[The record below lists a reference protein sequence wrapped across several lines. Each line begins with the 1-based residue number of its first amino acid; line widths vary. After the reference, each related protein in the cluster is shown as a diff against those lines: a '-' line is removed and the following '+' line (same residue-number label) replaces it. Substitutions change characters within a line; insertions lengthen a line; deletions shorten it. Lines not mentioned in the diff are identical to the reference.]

1 MARLIGA
8 EADEV
13 AFVEN
18 ATRAWDLAFYSLD
31 FKPGD
36 RILTC
41 VSEYSSNYISYLQVA
56 KKTGAEIVVVP
67 DDNYGQIDLG
77 ALERAI
83 DKRTKL
89 VSISHVPTQGGLV
102 QPAEA
107 VGKIANDAGVLYLLD
122 ACQSVGQMPVDVR
135 KIGCDFLSMTGR
147 KYLRGPRGTGFL
159 YAKRATTRHIEPLLL
174 DNHAAKWTDDNAYTV
189 RDDARRFENWERYF
203 AGVIGLKV
211 AADQANEL
219 GMEPIWARLRELAD
233 GLRTRLSTVKGV
245 TLTDLGKVKGAI
257 VTFAVAGTDHNEL
270 KAKLRE
276 QAINVIGLHAVL
288 LAPRSQGPRP
298 AERHARLGAC
308 LQHRGRTGSLRGCAG
323 GDHLKGEGRPWP
335 SISTRRGIAS
345 TYTGRQADAGWVE
358 AIRRIVDP
366 AGKRVADIGCGGG
379 IYSRA
384 WHALGAEVVG
394 VDFSEQMVAAARE
407 QAAGLSPD
415 LLPAGRC
422 RGNRPAGGQ
431 QERRL
436 RTGADPSSQGLQGV
450 LHRSPP
456 RARPG
461 RQPDRAGPHAGRCP
475 TARLARACSRLFLR
489 MFPAAAGRRDWP
501 AARPMRPSAMPCRP
515 RVFATSTASR
525 FGKCARPMTTGK
537 G

>member
-1 MARLIGA
+1 MTLDLARLRAETPGCAHVLHLNAAGSALPSQRTLDATLNHLKLEAEIGGYEAAAKAHDELEGFYPAVARLIGA

-56 KKTGAEIVVVP
+56 KKTGAEVVVVP

-122 ACQSVGQMPVDVR
+122 ACQSVGQLPVDVR
-135 KIGCDFLSMTGR
+135 KVGCDFLSMTGR

-203 AGVIGLKV
+203 AGVIG
-211 AADQANEL
+211 
-219 GMEPIWARLRELAD
+219 
-233 GLRTRLSTVKGV
+233 
-245 TLTDLGKVKGAI
+245 
-257 VTFAVAGTDHNEL
+257 
-270 KAKLRE
+270 
-276 QAINVIGLHAVL
+276 
-288 LAPRSQGPRP
+288 
-298 AERHARLGAC
+298 
-308 LQHRGRTGSLRGCAG
+308 
-323 GDHLKGEGRPWP
+323 
-335 SISTRRGIAS
+335 
-345 TYTGRQADAGWVE
+345 
-358 AIRRIVDP
+358 
-366 AGKRVADIGCGGG
+366 
-379 IYSRA
+379 
-384 WHALGAEVVG
+384 
-394 VDFSEQMVAAARE
+394 
-407 QAAGLSPD
+407 
-415 LLPAGRC
+415 
-422 RGNRPAGGQ
+422 
-431 QERRL
+431 
-436 RTGADPSSQGLQGV
+436 
-450 LHRSPP
+450 
-456 RARPG
+456 
-461 RQPDRAGPHAGRCP
+461 
-475 TARLARACSRLFLR
+475 
-489 MFPAAAGRRDWP
+489 
-501 AARPMRPSAMPCRP
+501 
-515 RVFATSTASR
+515 
-525 FGKCARPMTTGK
+525 
-537 G
+537 